1 MLPSFSLDVIDPCN
15 RTGKISVPLKYIF
28 ETRGVIDHQCNPHKR
43 DVKDLSLCLL
53 FMRGR
58 CNAGN
63 RCHQCHVDPEFVEK
77 LRAEA
82 AAARNCC
89 AAHGD
94 IHSSGYSQVAQEIHV
109 VDASGCHQC
118 FAAADFARTGVLDT
132 FLRRVCASGAGSAAG
147 GVVTI
152 PAGKICRLHSEGRCK
167 FGKDCARIHLC
178 PSAVPRTPVLR
189 PATPPPKL
197 APVAIGMGSALRD
210 SCGLSAGS
218 VSSASSSADSSPLE
232 RTMAPLNY
240 GDLSGFGEGSSLL
253 DDSGFSLFSQPLRSL
268 KASSPQFDAS
278 GFEKEL
284 SLVQQDLCESVR
296 LTSPTALKW

>member
-28 ETRGVIDHQCNPHKR
+28 ETRGVVDHQCNPHKR

-63 RCHQCHVDPEFVEK
+63 RCHQCHVDPEFVER

-82 AAARNCC
+82 AAACNCC
-89 AAHGD
+89 ATHGD
-94 IHSSGYSQVAQEIHV
+94 IHSSGYTQVTQELHV
-109 VDASGCHQC
+109 IDESGRPQC
-118 FAAADFARTGVLDT
+118 FAAADFARTGLLDT
-132 FLRRVCASGAGSAAG
+132 FLRRACTVGAAG
-147 GVVTI
+147 GVVAI
-152 PAGKICRLHSEGRCK
+152 PAAKICRLHSQGRCK

-178 PSAVPRTPVLR
+178 PSAVPRAPALR
-189 PATPPPKL
+189 PATPPPKV
-197 APVAIGMGSALRD
+197 APVAIGMASATRD

-218 VSSASSSADSSPLE
+218 VSSRSSSSNSSPLE
-232 RTMAPLNY
+232 RTMAAPL
-240 GDLSGFGEGSSLL
+240 DFSEASMRL
-253 DDSGFSLFSQPLRSL
+253 DESGFSFFSQPMRSL

-284 SLVQQDLCESVR
+284 SLVQQDLCESIK
-296 LTSPTALKW
+296 LTSPTMWKW